1 LDVSSSVT
9 RTFEERVKAHTATC
23 SRTTI
28 EEFDAALRTQLEEPA
43 IGTPLP
49 IDGVSLENHP
59 ISTSP
64 TPRELEAARTGVTAV
79 EFAIAEYGSVV
90 VTSGPEG
97 TEQISLFPDTHVAVL
112 RERDI
117 LEGMPEAF
125 ERLAEDVSEGLT
137 SAVLATGPSATAD
150 MGELVYGAHGP
161 RNVHVLVLTDR

>member
-1 LDVSSSVT
+1 MSSSLT
-9 RTFEERVKAHTATC
+9 STFEQGLERHTATWAY
-23 SRTTI
+23 TTI
-28 EEFDAALRTQLEEPA
+28 DKFDAALRTQLEEPA

-49 IDGVSLENHP
+49 IEGISLENHP

-90 VTSGPEG
+90 VTSGTEG
-97 TEQISLFPDTHVAVL
+97 TEQVSLYPETHIAVL
-112 RERDI
+112 RESDI
-117 LEGMPEAF
+117 LDGMPEAF
-125 ERLAEDVSEGLT
+125 ERLAGNVSEGLT

-161 RNVHVLVLTDR
+161 RNVHVLILTDR